1 MGFYENKGV
10 MDFTQIGRNLRF
22 SGNTYT
28 QEKLDMCLL
37 YFSKGDLNIT
47 VSLATFKYIIAPKFR
62 FL

>member
-22 SGNTYT
+22 PGNTDT

-37 YFSKGDLNIT
+37 YFSKGEVNIK
-47 VSLATFKYIIAPKFR
+47 VSLATFRYIIAPKFT